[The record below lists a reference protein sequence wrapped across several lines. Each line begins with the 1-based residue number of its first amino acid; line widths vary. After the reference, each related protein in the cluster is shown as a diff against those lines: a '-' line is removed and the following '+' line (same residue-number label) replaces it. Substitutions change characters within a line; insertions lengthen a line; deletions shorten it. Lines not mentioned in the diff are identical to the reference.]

1 MIVVPLELVM
11 SWSNILPTAKNGRVF
26 SAFLLALSV
35 GGCFQPLY
43 GEAAHPGLTAD
54 LQAISIDPI
63 EARIGHYLG
72 DDLSANL
79 NGTGSIPEPKYRL
92 IIKVSEGSN
101 TPTVTSQLGLANAAT
116 LTATAV
122 FTLKRAGG
130 GETLFTS
137 QANAAAVY
145 DRTEDRFA
153 NLRALR
159 DGDIRLA
166 KSLAD
171 EIELRLAAFL
181 GDKK

>member
-1 MIVVPLELVM
+1 MWCLRFRPA
-11 SWSNILPTAKNGRVF
+11 AKDGRIF
-26 SAFLLALSV
+26 GAFLLALSV

-54 LQAISIDPI
+54 MQAIAIDAIPD
-63 EARIGHYLG
+63 RIGHYLG

-79 NGTGSIPEPKYRL
+79 NGTGSNPEPKYRL
-92 IIKVSEGSN
+92 TITVSRSST
-101 TPTVTSQLGLANAAT
+101 TPTVTSQLGLANSAT
-116 LTATAV
+116 LSVTAI

-130 GETLFTS
+130 GETLFTDR
-137 QANAAAVY
+137 ANSAAVY

-153 NLRALR
+153 NLRAQR
-159 DGDIRLA
+159 DVEIRVA

-181 GDKK
+181 GSKK